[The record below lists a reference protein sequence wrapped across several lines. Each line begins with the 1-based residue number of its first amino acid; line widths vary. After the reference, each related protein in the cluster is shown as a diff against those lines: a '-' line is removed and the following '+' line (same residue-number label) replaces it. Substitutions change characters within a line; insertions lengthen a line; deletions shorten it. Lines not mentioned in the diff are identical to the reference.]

1 MGKIENELVY
11 TATVRPP
18 LPPNPTRASDTRVT
32 RRIPA
37 PPCIRWPPVGTNWTL
52 SKWKSGSY
60 FSQMS
65 QMSETEPIV
74 LTRAQKMYTYI
85 SANRIRRIS
94 RAARDSLQCV
104 RAMRLVISARRLMAP
119 FAAGADLCVCNM

>member
-74 LTRAQKMYTYI
+74 LTRAQKCTRII

-94 RAARDSLQCV
+94 RAARDTM
-104 RAMRLVISARRLMAP
+104 RASDASRNKRSAFNAP